1 MFIEF
6 KDVSFKYYGSDE
18 YVFNQ
23 LSFAIE
29 KGSMLAILG
38 HNGSGKSTIAKLMM
52 GLLETTSGDIYIEG
66 EKLTEDNVDV
76 LRKKMGIIF
85 QNPDNQFVGVTVRD
99 DIAFG
104 LENHKIPRKEMIE
117 KIDKYA
123 KLVNMQDFLDE
134 NPENLSGGQK
144 QRVAIA
150 GALAMDTDLII
161 FDEST
166 SMLDPKGTKEI
177 HQMIETLRKTYHKT
191 IISIT
196 HNLEEAL
203 IADRVIVL
211 NEGKI
216 VLDGTPKEVLK
227 EQTILEAS
235 GLKLID
241 GISLLNRIQDSKLHI
256 NKKEEYS
263 KKASYK
269 QLDQVSLNINEK
281 DEFVMIVGHTGSG
294 KSTLVQHMNGLL
306 LATSGRVEVFN
317 INVIRSKKIKLKPV
331 REHVGLVFQFPEYQI
346 FESTVL
352 EDIMF
357 GPKNFGKSKEEAK
370 QLAIQAAHRIGIND
384 EILERSPFTLS
395 GGQMRR
401 VAIAGAMAINPDIL
415 ILDEPTVGLDPKGKD
430 ELMNLLVHMH
440 NETHKTIIMISHDMD
455 IVASYA
461 KRILVMDQ
469 GKLIYDGDKEGLF
482 ADEEFLRQ
490 HNLDL
495 PVISTIAKGLKAK
508 GFIQYDQLPL
518 TKDEL
523 YDIIVG
529 GKTNE

>member
-1 MFIEF
+1 MGINFQNV
-6 KDVSFKYYGSDE
+6 DFKY
-18 YVFNQ
+18 
-23 LSFAIE
+23 L
-29 KGSMLAILG
+29 
-38 HNGSGKSTIAKLMM
+38 
-52 GLLETTSGDIYIEG
+52 
-66 EKLTEDNVDV
+66 
-76 LRKKMGIIF
+76 
-85 QNPDNQFVGVTVRD
+85 
-99 DIAFG
+99 
-104 LENHKIPRKEMIE
+104 
-117 KIDKYA
+117 
-123 KLVNMQDFLDE
+123 
-134 NPENLSGGQK
+134 
-144 QRVAIA
+144 
-150 GALAMDTDLII
+150 
-161 FDEST
+161 
-166 SMLDPKGTKEI
+166 
-177 HQMIETLRKTYHKT
+177 
-191 IISIT
+191 
-196 HNLEEAL
+196 
-203 IADRVIVL
+203 
-211 NEGKI
+211 
-216 VLDGTPKEVLK
+216 
-227 EQTILEAS
+227 
-235 GLKLID
+235 
-241 GISLLNRIQDSKLHI
+241 
-256 NKKEEYS
+256 

>member
-1 MFIEF
+1 
-6 KDVSFKYYGSDE
+6 
-18 YVFNQ
+18 
-23 LSFAIE
+23 
-29 KGSMLAILG
+29 
-38 HNGSGKSTIAKLMM
+38 M
-52 GLLETTSGDIYIEG
+52 GINFQ
-66 EKLTEDNVDV
+66 NVDF
-76 LRKKMGIIF
+76 K
-85 QNPDNQFVGVTVRD
+85 
-99 DIAFG
+99 
-104 LENHKIPRKEMIE
+104 
-117 KIDKYA
+117 
-123 KLVNMQDFLDE
+123 
-134 NPENLSGGQK
+134 
-144 QRVAIA
+144 
-150 GALAMDTDLII
+150 
-161 FDEST
+161 
-166 SMLDPKGTKEI
+166 
-177 HQMIETLRKTYHKT
+177 
-191 IISIT
+191 
-196 HNLEEAL
+196 
-203 IADRVIVL
+203 
-211 NEGKI
+211 
-216 VLDGTPKEVLK
+216 
-227 EQTILEAS
+227 
-235 GLKLID
+235 
-241 GISLLNRIQDSKLHI
+241 
-256 NKKEEYS
+256 YS

-469 GKLIYDGDKEGLF
+469 GKLIYDGDKKGLF

-508 GFIQYDQLPL
+508 GYIQYDQLPL

>member
-1 MFIEF
+1 
-6 KDVSFKYYGSDE
+6 
-18 YVFNQ
+18 
-23 LSFAIE
+23 
-29 KGSMLAILG
+29 
-38 HNGSGKSTIAKLMM
+38 M
-52 GLLETTSGDIYIEG
+52 GINFQ
-66 EKLTEDNVDV
+66 NVDF
-76 LRKKMGIIF
+76 K
-85 QNPDNQFVGVTVRD
+85 
-99 DIAFG
+99 
-104 LENHKIPRKEMIE
+104 
-117 KIDKYA
+117 
-123 KLVNMQDFLDE
+123 
-134 NPENLSGGQK
+134 
-144 QRVAIA
+144 
-150 GALAMDTDLII
+150 
-161 FDEST
+161 
-166 SMLDPKGTKEI
+166 
-177 HQMIETLRKTYHKT
+177 
-191 IISIT
+191 
-196 HNLEEAL
+196 
-203 IADRVIVL
+203 
-211 NEGKI
+211 
-216 VLDGTPKEVLK
+216 
-227 EQTILEAS
+227 
-235 GLKLID
+235 
-241 GISLLNRIQDSKLHI
+241 
-256 NKKEEYS
+256 YS

-269 QLDQVSLNINEK
+269 QLDQVSLNIDEK

>member
-1 MFIEF
+1 
-6 KDVSFKYYGSDE
+6 
-18 YVFNQ
+18 
-23 LSFAIE
+23 
-29 KGSMLAILG
+29 
-38 HNGSGKSTIAKLMM
+38 
-52 GLLETTSGDIYIEG
+52 
-66 EKLTEDNVDV
+66 
-76 LRKKMGIIF
+76 MGINF
-85 QNPDNQFVGVTVRD
+85 QN
-99 DIAFG
+99 A
-104 LENHKIPRKEMIE
+104 
-117 KIDKYA
+117 
-123 KLVNMQDFLDE
+123 DF
-134 NPENLSGGQK
+134 
-144 QRVAIA
+144 
-150 GALAMDTDLII
+150 T
-161 FDEST
+161 
-166 SMLDPKGTKEI
+166 
-177 HQMIETLRKTYHKT
+177 
-191 IISIT
+191 
-196 HNLEEAL
+196 
-203 IADRVIVL
+203 
-211 NEGKI
+211 
-216 VLDGTPKEVLK
+216 
-227 EQTILEAS
+227 
-235 GLKLID
+235 
-241 GISLLNRIQDSKLHI
+241 
-256 NKKEEYS
+256 YS

>member
-1 MFIEF
+1 
-6 KDVSFKYYGSDE
+6 
-18 YVFNQ
+18 
-23 LSFAIE
+23 
-29 KGSMLAILG
+29 
-38 HNGSGKSTIAKLMM
+38 M
-52 GLLETTSGDIYIEG
+52 GINFQ
-66 EKLTEDNVDV
+66 NVDF
-76 LRKKMGIIF
+76 K
-85 QNPDNQFVGVTVRD
+85 
-99 DIAFG
+99 
-104 LENHKIPRKEMIE
+104 
-117 KIDKYA
+117 
-123 KLVNMQDFLDE
+123 
-134 NPENLSGGQK
+134 
-144 QRVAIA
+144 
-150 GALAMDTDLII
+150 
-161 FDEST
+161 
-166 SMLDPKGTKEI
+166 
-177 HQMIETLRKTYHKT
+177 
-191 IISIT
+191 
-196 HNLEEAL
+196 
-203 IADRVIVL
+203 
-211 NEGKI
+211 
-216 VLDGTPKEVLK
+216 
-227 EQTILEAS
+227 
-235 GLKLID
+235 
-241 GISLLNRIQDSKLHI
+241 
-256 NKKEEYS
+256 YS

-440 NETHKTIIMISHDMD
+440 NETHKTIFMISHDMD

-469 GKLIYDGDKEGLF
+469 GKLIYDGDKKGLF

>member
-1 MFIEF
+1 
-6 KDVSFKYYGSDE
+6 
-18 YVFNQ
+18 
-23 LSFAIE
+23 
-29 KGSMLAILG
+29 
-38 HNGSGKSTIAKLMM
+38 M
-52 GLLETTSGDIYIEG
+52 GINFQ
-66 EKLTEDNVDV
+66 NVDF
-76 LRKKMGIIF
+76 K
-85 QNPDNQFVGVTVRD
+85 
-99 DIAFG
+99 
-104 LENHKIPRKEMIE
+104 
-117 KIDKYA
+117 
-123 KLVNMQDFLDE
+123 
-134 NPENLSGGQK
+134 
-144 QRVAIA
+144 
-150 GALAMDTDLII
+150 
-161 FDEST
+161 
-166 SMLDPKGTKEI
+166 
-177 HQMIETLRKTYHKT
+177 
-191 IISIT
+191 
-196 HNLEEAL
+196 
-203 IADRVIVL
+203 
-211 NEGKI
+211 
-216 VLDGTPKEVLK
+216 
-227 EQTILEAS
+227 
-235 GLKLID
+235 
-241 GISLLNRIQDSKLHI
+241 
-256 NKKEEYS
+256 YS

-469 GKLIYDGDKEGLF
+469 GKLIYDGDKKGLF

-518 TKDEL
+518 TKEEL

>member
-1 MFIEF
+1 M
-6 KDVSFKYYGSDE
+6 
-18 YVFNQ
+18 
-23 LSFAIE
+23 
-29 KGSMLAILG
+29 
-38 HNGSGKSTIAKLMM
+38 
-52 GLLETTSGDIYIEG
+52 
-66 EKLTEDNVDV
+66 
-76 LRKKMGIIF
+76 
-85 QNPDNQFVGVTVRD
+85 
-99 DIAFG
+99 
-104 LENHKIPRKEMIE
+104 
-117 KIDKYA
+117 
-123 KLVNMQDFLDE
+123 
-134 NPENLSGGQK
+134 
-144 QRVAIA
+144 
-150 GALAMDTDLII
+150 
-161 FDEST
+161 
-166 SMLDPKGTKEI
+166 
-177 HQMIETLRKTYHKT
+177 
-191 IISIT
+191 
-196 HNLEEAL
+196 
-203 IADRVIVL
+203 
-211 NEGKI
+211 
-216 VLDGTPKEVLK
+216 
-227 EQTILEAS
+227 
-235 GLKLID
+235 
-241 GISLLNRIQDSKLHI
+241 
-256 NKKEEYS
+256 
-263 KKASYK
+263 
-269 QLDQVSLNINEK
+269 
-281 DEFVMIVGHTGSG
+281 
-294 KSTLVQHMNGLL
+294 
-306 LATSGRVEVFN
+306 
-317 INVIRSKKIKLKPV
+317 
-331 REHVGLVFQFPEYQI
+331 VFQFPEYQI

-469 GKLIYDGDKEGLF
+469 GKLIYDGDKKGLF

>member
-1 MFIEF
+1 
-6 KDVSFKYYGSDE
+6 
-18 YVFNQ
+18 
-23 LSFAIE
+23 
-29 KGSMLAILG
+29 
-38 HNGSGKSTIAKLMM
+38 M
-52 GLLETTSGDIYIEG
+52 GINFQ
-66 EKLTEDNVDV
+66 NVDF
-76 LRKKMGIIF
+76 K
-85 QNPDNQFVGVTVRD
+85 
-99 DIAFG
+99 
-104 LENHKIPRKEMIE
+104 
-117 KIDKYA
+117 
-123 KLVNMQDFLDE
+123 
-134 NPENLSGGQK
+134 
-144 QRVAIA
+144 
-150 GALAMDTDLII
+150 
-161 FDEST
+161 
-166 SMLDPKGTKEI
+166 
-177 HQMIETLRKTYHKT
+177 
-191 IISIT
+191 
-196 HNLEEAL
+196 
-203 IADRVIVL
+203 
-211 NEGKI
+211 
-216 VLDGTPKEVLK
+216 
-227 EQTILEAS
+227 
-235 GLKLID
+235 
-241 GISLLNRIQDSKLHI
+241 
-256 NKKEEYS
+256 YS

-469 GKLIYDGDKEGLF
+469 GKLIYDGDKKGLF
-482 ADEEFLRQ
+482 ANEEFLRQ

>member
-1 MFIEF
+1 
-6 KDVSFKYYGSDE
+6 
-18 YVFNQ
+18 
-23 LSFAIE
+23 
-29 KGSMLAILG
+29 
-38 HNGSGKSTIAKLMM
+38 M
-52 GLLETTSGDIYIEG
+52 GINFQ
-66 EKLTEDNVDV
+66 NVDF
-76 LRKKMGIIF
+76 K
-85 QNPDNQFVGVTVRD
+85 
-99 DIAFG
+99 
-104 LENHKIPRKEMIE
+104 
-117 KIDKYA
+117 
-123 KLVNMQDFLDE
+123 
-134 NPENLSGGQK
+134 
-144 QRVAIA
+144 
-150 GALAMDTDLII
+150 
-161 FDEST
+161 
-166 SMLDPKGTKEI
+166 
-177 HQMIETLRKTYHKT
+177 
-191 IISIT
+191 
-196 HNLEEAL
+196 
-203 IADRVIVL
+203 
-211 NEGKI
+211 
-216 VLDGTPKEVLK
+216 
-227 EQTILEAS
+227 
-235 GLKLID
+235 
-241 GISLLNRIQDSKLHI
+241 
-256 NKKEEYS
+256 YS

-469 GKLIYDGDKEGLF
+469 GKLIYDGDKKGLF

-529 GKTNE
+529 GKTNEW

>member
-1 MFIEF
+1 
-6 KDVSFKYYGSDE
+6 
-18 YVFNQ
+18 
-23 LSFAIE
+23 
-29 KGSMLAILG
+29 
-38 HNGSGKSTIAKLMM
+38 M
-52 GLLETTSGDIYIEG
+52 GINFQ
-66 EKLTEDNVDV
+66 NVDF
-76 LRKKMGIIF
+76 K
-85 QNPDNQFVGVTVRD
+85 
-99 DIAFG
+99 
-104 LENHKIPRKEMIE
+104 
-117 KIDKYA
+117 
-123 KLVNMQDFLDE
+123 
-134 NPENLSGGQK
+134 
-144 QRVAIA
+144 
-150 GALAMDTDLII
+150 
-161 FDEST
+161 
-166 SMLDPKGTKEI
+166 
-177 HQMIETLRKTYHKT
+177 
-191 IISIT
+191 
-196 HNLEEAL
+196 
-203 IADRVIVL
+203 
-211 NEGKI
+211 
-216 VLDGTPKEVLK
+216 
-227 EQTILEAS
+227 
-235 GLKLID
+235 
-241 GISLLNRIQDSKLHI
+241 
-256 NKKEEYS
+256 YS

-269 QLDQVSLNINEK
+269 QLDQVSLNIDEK

-469 GKLIYDGDKEGLF
+469 GKLIYDGDKKGLF

>member
-1 MFIEF
+1 
-6 KDVSFKYYGSDE
+6 
-18 YVFNQ
+18 
-23 LSFAIE
+23 
-29 KGSMLAILG
+29 
-38 HNGSGKSTIAKLMM
+38 M
-52 GLLETTSGDIYIEG
+52 GINFQ
-66 EKLTEDNVDV
+66 NVDF
-76 LRKKMGIIF
+76 K
-85 QNPDNQFVGVTVRD
+85 
-99 DIAFG
+99 
-104 LENHKIPRKEMIE
+104 
-117 KIDKYA
+117 
-123 KLVNMQDFLDE
+123 
-134 NPENLSGGQK
+134 
-144 QRVAIA
+144 
-150 GALAMDTDLII
+150 
-161 FDEST
+161 
-166 SMLDPKGTKEI
+166 
-177 HQMIETLRKTYHKT
+177 
-191 IISIT
+191 
-196 HNLEEAL
+196 
-203 IADRVIVL
+203 
-211 NEGKI
+211 
-216 VLDGTPKEVLK
+216 
-227 EQTILEAS
+227 
-235 GLKLID
+235 
-241 GISLLNRIQDSKLHI
+241 
-256 NKKEEYS
+256 YS

-401 VAIAGAMAINPDIL
+401 VAIAGAMAINPDML

-469 GKLIYDGDKEGLF
+469 GKLIYDGDKKGLF

>member
-1 MFIEF
+1 
-6 KDVSFKYYGSDE
+6 
-18 YVFNQ
+18 
-23 LSFAIE
+23 
-29 KGSMLAILG
+29 
-38 HNGSGKSTIAKLMM
+38 M
-52 GLLETTSGDIYIEG
+52 GINFQ
-66 EKLTEDNVDV
+66 NVDF
-76 LRKKMGIIF
+76 K
-85 QNPDNQFVGVTVRD
+85 
-99 DIAFG
+99 
-104 LENHKIPRKEMIE
+104 
-117 KIDKYA
+117 
-123 KLVNMQDFLDE
+123 
-134 NPENLSGGQK
+134 
-144 QRVAIA
+144 
-150 GALAMDTDLII
+150 
-161 FDEST
+161 
-166 SMLDPKGTKEI
+166 
-177 HQMIETLRKTYHKT
+177 
-191 IISIT
+191 
-196 HNLEEAL
+196 
-203 IADRVIVL
+203 
-211 NEGKI
+211 
-216 VLDGTPKEVLK
+216 
-227 EQTILEAS
+227 
-235 GLKLID
+235 
-241 GISLLNRIQDSKLHI
+241 
-256 NKKEEYS
+256 YS

-269 QLDQVSLNINEK
+269 QLDQVSLIINEK

>member
-1 MFIEF
+1 
-6 KDVSFKYYGSDE
+6 
-18 YVFNQ
+18 
-23 LSFAIE
+23 
-29 KGSMLAILG
+29 
-38 HNGSGKSTIAKLMM
+38 M
-52 GLLETTSGDIYIEG
+52 GINFQ
-66 EKLTEDNVDV
+66 NVDF
-76 LRKKMGIIF
+76 K
-85 QNPDNQFVGVTVRD
+85 
-99 DIAFG
+99 
-104 LENHKIPRKEMIE
+104 
-117 KIDKYA
+117 
-123 KLVNMQDFLDE
+123 
-134 NPENLSGGQK
+134 
-144 QRVAIA
+144 
-150 GALAMDTDLII
+150 
-161 FDEST
+161 
-166 SMLDPKGTKEI
+166 
-177 HQMIETLRKTYHKT
+177 
-191 IISIT
+191 
-196 HNLEEAL
+196 
-203 IADRVIVL
+203 
-211 NEGKI
+211 
-216 VLDGTPKEVLK
+216 
-227 EQTILEAS
+227 
-235 GLKLID
+235 
-241 GISLLNRIQDSKLHI
+241 
-256 NKKEEYS
+256 YS

-469 GKLIYDGDKEGLF
+469 GKLIYDGDKKGLF

-495 PVISTIAKGLKAK
+495 PVISTIAIGLKAK